1 MSVLKVLKRIIIET
15 LFFVQFFQ
23 FLGDKEHHEPVYH
36 LTMPLHACFIYALIM
51 APYSFIVPA
60 IALISGLFENSSD
73 GSRPLNNVDV
83 SQGSKGNGDLQIKKI
98 GNDNVI
104 VSMQRC
110 NVSRTSSDQ
119 NLSKHRGELL
129 CIILKHS
136 IGLMIVTYVLQ
147 HYTLSHPFLLADN
160 RCVIMTKHYF
170 TLLTASHFYSFIRYF
185 FPSTGTTLFIFGL
198 GFSANPT

>member
-1 MSVLKVLKRIIIET
+1 M
-15 LFFVQFFQ
+15 
-23 FLGDKEHHEPVYH
+23 
-36 LTMPLHACFIYALIM
+36 YALIM

-60 IALISGLFENSSD
+60 ITLISGLFENNSHR
-73 GSRPLNNVDV
+73 SRPLSNIDV
-83 SQGSKGNGDLQIKKI
+83 SQESEVNGDLQIEKI
-98 GNDNVI
+98 GNDDVI
-104 VSMQRC
+104 VSVQRC

-136 IGLMIVTYVLQ
+136 IGLMIVTYVIQ

-160 RCVIMTKHYF
+160 RCEIMTKHYF
-170 TLLTASHFYSFIRYF
+170 TLLTASYFYSFIRYF

-198 GFSANPT
+198 GYSANPT